1 MTAPSAR
8 ASHAM
13 TPPGVKKPGIAQPV
27 IALCLMILVPV
38 VCVVA
43 GGLAGLRAGAA
54 VTGTSF
60 MTGHGATIQL
70 EGATTYTIVAA
81 GADTKPAD
89 VQRCGVVTAFGED
102 MAVTQA
108 GGSSAAGQVN
118 LFSFTTKDAG
128 NYTITC
134 VSAGSPV
141 SLTLIQGGTSLLVR
155 TGVTVLI
162 AIGVAALAFVAGL
175 IVLIV
180 WAVRRSTAKKHTT
193 MPTPPPYQG
202 YPDSYR

>member
-60 MTGHGATIQL
+60 MTGHGATVQL
-70 EGATTYTIVAA
+70 EASTVYTIVAA
-81 GADTKPAD
+81 EPDTKPGD
-89 VQRCGVVTAFGED
+89 VKSCGVVTAFGED
-102 MAVTQA
+102 MRVSKA
-108 GGSSAAGQVN
+108 GGTSGADQVN

-141 SLTLIQGGTSLLVR
+141 SLTLIQGGTSLLVKL
-155 TGVTVLI
+155 GAVLLVC
-162 AIGVAALAFVAGL
+162 IGVAALAFIAGL
-175 IVLIV
+175 ILLIV
-180 WAVRRSTAKKHTT
+180 WIVRRRRPS
-193 MPTPPPYQG
+193 
-202 YPDSYR
+202 